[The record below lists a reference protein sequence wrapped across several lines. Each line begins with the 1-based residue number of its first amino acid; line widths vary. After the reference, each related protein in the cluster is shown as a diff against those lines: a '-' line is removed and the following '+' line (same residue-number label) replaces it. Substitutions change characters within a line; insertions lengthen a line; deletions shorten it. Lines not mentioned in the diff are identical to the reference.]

1 MIRRSLTFCAMPIVM
16 LTIVAC
22 GGKTTEVVTAP
33 QIEQYRIAKI
43 AVLPFNVERRPT
55 LGQERGYAAPAP
67 PLEAGEQLSDI
78 FYRKL
83 KNWEGIEVIP
93 SYEVQSG
100 MSIAAGKPLTRP
112 IIKSIGEKLGVD
124 AVLVGTVDVYKERSG
139 SAMGLDRPQDA
150 AEVGFAVQLI
160 SVRDGVPL
168 WTGQYHE
175 RQRPATEDLSGLLER
190 GPRYLTVEGLAS
202 SAVDH
207 VLRKFPLGRP
217 SQKQP
222 GTTQAVQ

>member
-1 MIRRSLTFCAMPIVM
+1 MRRRSLTYYAMPILM
-16 LTIVAC
+16 LAVVAC
-22 GGKTTEVVTAP
+22 GGKTNVAQTAP
-33 QIEQYRIAKI
+33 QIEQYGIVRI
-43 AVLPFNVERRPT
+43 AVLPFSVERRPT

-67 PLEAGEQLSDI
+67 PPEAGEQLSDI

-83 KNWEGIEVIP
+83 KNWEGISVIP
-93 SYEVQSG
+93 SYEVQNA
-100 MSIAAGKPLTRP
+100 MSMVANRPLTRP
-112 IIKSIGEKLGVD
+112 AITLIGQKLGVD
-124 AVLVGTVDVYKERSG
+124 AVLAGTVEVYKERTG

-150 AEVGFAVQLI
+150 AEVGFAAQLI
-160 SVRDGVPL
+160 SVKDGVPL

-190 GPRYLTVEGLAS
+190 GPRYLTVEQLAN

-217 SQKQP
+217 PQKPP
-222 GTTQAVQ
+222 GSTAVQ